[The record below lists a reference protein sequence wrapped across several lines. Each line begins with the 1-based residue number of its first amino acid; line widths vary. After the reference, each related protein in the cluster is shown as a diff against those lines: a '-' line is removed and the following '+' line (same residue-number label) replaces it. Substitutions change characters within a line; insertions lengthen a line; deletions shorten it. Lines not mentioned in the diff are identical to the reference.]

1 LASAL
6 LVFYQGFTE
15 DFYQGEVW
23 QLLTNTGPVARLVLL
38 ILLAFSILS
47 WAIIFR
53 KLRIFRTAQ
62 RESVEFLKVFRQSKR
77 LSEIR
82 TFCRSL
88 KESPLPEVFQSGYRE
103 IESQATTTST
113 TENPGKP
120 RIRSLEAVRR
130 ALQIGASTELGRL
143 EKWLVWLA
151 TTGGV
156 TPFVGLFG
164 TVWGIIDAFHGL
176 ATAGTATLH
185 SVAPGI
191 AEALITTAAGLFA
204 AIPAVI
210 AYNVFLQRIK
220 EFGAEIDDFSLE
232 FLNMTERY
240 FID

>member
-1 LASAL
+1 LSAAL
-6 LVFYQGFTE
+6 LVFYQGFTQ

-38 ILLAFSILS
+38 MLLAFSILS

-53 KLRIFRTAQ
+53 KFRTFRAAQ
-62 RESVEFLKVFRQSKR
+62 QESVEFLKVFRQSKK

-82 TFCRSL
+82 AFCRSL
-88 KESPLPEVFQSGYRE
+88 KQSPLPEVFQAGYRE
-103 IESQATTTST
+103 IENQATM

-130 ALQIGASTELGRL
+130 ALQIGASSEMGRL

-204 AIPAVI
+204 AVPAVI
-210 AYNVFLQRIK
+210 AYNIFLQRIK
-220 EFGAEIDDFSLE
+220 EFGAQMDDFSLE

-240 FID
+240 FTD

>member
-6 LVFYQGFTE
+6 LVFYQGFTQ

-23 QLLTNTGPVARLVLL
+23 QLLTNTGPVARLVLFL
-38 ILLAFSILS
+38 LLAFSILS
-47 WAIIFR
+47 WAIIIRKYRVFR
-53 KLRIFRTAQ
+53 AASL
-62 RESVEFLKVFRQSKR
+62 EFLKVFRQSKK

-82 TFCRSL
+82 AYCRTL

-103 IESQATTTST
+103 IESQAAT
-113 TENPGKP
+113 TEAAGKP
-120 RIRSLEAVRR
+120 RIKSLEAVRR
-130 ALQIGASTELGRL
+130 ALQIGSSTELGRL
-143 EKWLVWLA
+143 EQWLVWLA

-164 TVWGIIDAFHGL
+164 TVWGIIDAFHGM
-176 ATAGTATLH
+176 ATGGGATLQ

-191 AEALITTAAGLFA
+191 AEALITTAMGLFA

-210 AYNVFLQRIK
+210 AYNIFLQRIK
-220 EFGAEIDDFSLE
+220 EFATQMDDFSLE

-240 FID
+240 FTE

>member
-1 LASAL
+1 LAAAL
-6 LVFYQGFTE
+6 LVLYQGFTQ

-23 QLLTNTGPVARLVLL
+23 QLLTNTGPVARGVLL

-47 WAIIFR
+47 WAIIIR
-53 KLRIFRTAQ
+53 KFRTFRAAW
-62 RESVEFLKVFRQSKR
+62 RESAEFLKVFRQSKK

-82 TFCRSL
+82 AFCNTL
-88 KESPLPEVFQSGYRE
+88 KESPLPGVFLSGYRE
-103 IESQATTTST
+103 IESQATMG
-113 TENPGKP
+113 ENPGKP

-130 ALQIGASTELGRL
+130 ALQIGASTELVQM

-176 ATAGTATLH
+176 ATAGTASLH

-210 AYNVFLQRIK
+210 AYNIFLQRIK
-220 EFGAEIDDFSLE
+220 EFGAQMDDFSLE

-240 FID
+240 FTE

>member
-1 LASAL
+1 LAAAL
-6 LVFYQGFTE
+6 LVLYQGFTQ

-38 ILLAFSILS
+38 MLLGFSILS

-53 KLRIFRTAQ
+53 KIRVFRAAQ
-62 RESVEFLKVFRQSKR
+62 RESLEFLKVFRQSKK

-82 TFCRSL
+82 AFCRTL
-88 KESPLPEVFQSGYRE
+88 RESPLPEVFQSGYRE
-103 IESQATTTST
+103 IESQASMV
-113 TENPGKP
+113 ENPGKP

-143 EKWLVWLA
+143 EHWLVWLA
-151 TTGGV
+151 TTGAV

-176 ATAGTATLH
+176 ATAGTASLH

-210 AYNVFLQRIK
+210 AYNILLQRIK
-220 EFGAEIDDFSLE
+220 EFGTQMDDFALE

>member
-1 LASAL
+1 MTAVV

-15 DFYQGEVW
+15 QFYQGEVW
-23 QLLTNTGPVARLVLL
+23 QLIANTGPVARLVLL
-38 ILLAFSILS
+38 ILLIFSILS
-47 WAIIFR
+47 WAIILRKFR
-53 KLRIFRTAQ
+53 VFRAA
-62 RESVEFLKVFRQSKR
+62 RNESVEFLKVFRQSKK

-82 TFCRSL
+82 AFCRSL
-88 KESPLPEVFQSGYRE
+88 KQSPLPEVFQAGYRE
-103 IESQATTTST
+103 IESQATMS
-113 TENPGKP
+113 ENPGKP

-130 ALQIGASTELGRL
+130 ALQMGASTELGRL
-143 EKWLVWLA
+143 EQWLVWLA
-151 TTGGV
+151 TTGAV

-176 ATAGTATLH
+176 ATGSGATLH

-210 AYNVFLQRIK
+210 AYNIYLQRIK
-220 EFGAEIDDFSLE
+220 EFGTQMDDFALE

-240 FID
+240 FVD

>member
-1 LASAL
+1 LTAVV

-15 DFYQGEVW
+15 QFYQGEVW
-23 QLLTNTGPVARLVLL
+23 QLIANTGPVARLVLL
-38 ILLAFSILS
+38 ILLIFSILS
-47 WAIIFR
+47 WAIILRKFR
-53 KLRIFRTAQ
+53 VFRAA
-62 RESVEFLKVFRQSKR
+62 RNESVEFLKVFRQSKK

-82 TFCRSL
+82 AFCRSL
-88 KESPLPEVFQSGYRE
+88 KQSPLPEVFQAGYRE
-103 IESQATTTST
+103 IESQATMS
-113 TENPGKP
+113 ENPGKP

-130 ALQIGASTELGRL
+130 ALQMGASTELGRL
-143 EKWLVWLA
+143 EQWLVWLA
-151 TTGGV
+151 TTGAV

-176 ATAGTATLH
+176 ATGSGATLH

-210 AYNVFLQRIK
+210 AYNIYLQRIK
-220 EFGAEIDDFSLE
+220 EFGTQMDDFALE

-240 FID
+240 FVD

>member
-1 LASAL
+1 LEAAL
-6 LVFYQGFTE
+6 LVFYQTFTQ
-15 DFYQGEVW
+15 DFYQGEIW
-23 QLLTNTGPVARLVLL
+23 QLISNTGPVARTVLL

-47 WAIIFR
+47 WAIIIR
-53 KLRIFRTAQ
+53 KVRVFRTAQ
-62 RESVEFLKVFRQSKR
+62 NESLEFLKVFRQSKK

-82 TFCRSL
+82 AFSRSL
-88 KESPLPEVFQSGYRE
+88 KESPLPEVFQAGYRE
-103 IESQATTTST
+103 IESQATM

-120 RIRSLEAVRR
+120 RIRSVEAVRR

-143 EKWLVWLA
+143 EQWLVWLA
-151 TTGGV
+151 TTGAV

-176 ATAGTATLH
+176 ATGSGATLH

-210 AYNVFLQRIK
+210 AYNIFLQRIK
-220 EFGAEIDDFSLE
+220 EFGAQMDDFALE

-240 FID
+240 FVD

>member
-1 LASAL
+1 MAPAL
-6 LVFYQGFTE
+6 LVYFQGFTQ

-23 QLLTNTGPVARLVLL
+23 QLLTNTGPVARIVLL
-38 ILLAFSILS
+38 LLLIFSVLS
-47 WAIIFR
+47 WAIIIR
-53 KLRIFRTAQ
+53 KLRVFRKAKT
-62 RESVEFLKVFRQSKR
+62 ESLEFLKVFRQSKK

-82 TFCRSL
+82 AFCRGL

-103 IESQATTTST
+103 VEAQAAN
-113 TENPGKP
+113 TEGGAKP
-120 RIRSLEAVRR
+120 RIKSLESVRR
-130 ALQIGASTELGRL
+130 ALQIGSSTELTRL
-143 EKWLVWLA
+143 EQWLVWLA

-176 ATAGTATLH
+176 ATGSGATLQ

-210 AYNVFLQRIK
+210 AYNIFLQRIK
-220 EFGAEIDDFSLE
+220 EFATQMDDFSLE

-240 FID
+240 FTD

>member
-1 LASAL
+1 LAAAL
-6 LVFYQGFTE
+6 LVFYQGFTQ

-38 ILLAFSILS
+38 MLLGFSILS
-47 WAIIFR
+47 WAIIIQ
-53 KLRIFRTAQ
+53 KLRIFRAAK
-62 RESVEFLKVFRQSKR
+62 RESAEFLKVFRQSKK

-82 TFCRSL
+82 AFCRTL
-88 KESPLPEVFQSGYRE
+88 KVSPLPEVFQSGYRE
-103 IESQATTTST
+103 IESQASM
-113 TENPGKP
+113 TESPGKP

-130 ALQIGASTELGRL
+130 ALQIGASTELSRL
-143 EKWLVWLA
+143 EQWLVWLA

-176 ATAGTATLH
+176 ATAGTASLH

-210 AYNVFLQRIK
+210 AYNYFLQRIK
-220 EFGAEIDDFSLE
+220 EFGTQMDDFALE

-240 FID
+240 FVD

>member
-1 LASAL
+1 LAAAL
-6 LVFYQGFTE
+6 LAFFQGFTQ

-23 QLLTNTGPVARLVLL
+23 QLLTNTGPVARVVLL
-38 ILLAFSILS
+38 LLLAFSILS

-53 KLRIFRTAQ
+53 KFRTFRAAQ
-62 RESVEFLKVFRQSKR
+62 KESTEFLKVFRQSKK

-82 TFCRSL
+82 AFCRGL
-88 KESPLPEVFQSGYRE
+88 KQSPLPEVFQSGYRE
-103 IESQATTTST
+103 IESQATM

-143 EKWLVWLA
+143 EQWLVWLA
-151 TTGGV
+151 TTGAV

-204 AIPAVI
+204 AVPAVI
-210 AYNVFLQRIK
+210 AYNIFLQRIK
-220 EFGAEIDDFSLE
+220 EFGAQMDDFSLE

-240 FID
+240 FTD